1 MEGNANGQGSAAQSF
16 LTKAQQVALD
26 AALLSKEKAAR
37 AIPSKLLSLS
47 AWTRAQSPQAAQFS
61 LRHGST

>member
-1 MEGNANGQGSAAQSF
+1 MDTNGASDEAEAPQSF

-37 AIPSKLLSLS
+37 ALFLLLVC
-47 AWTRAQSPQAAQFS
+47 PC
-61 LRHGST
+61 RHAVSRLWLDI